1 MCIETF
7 PYAVLRAINGSNAPA
22 KPKAKV
28 RRACLQKL
36 GYDESKLRN
45 IDFVDAALCAV
56 AADRFFRNEFK
67 PFGDNADEGFIIV
80 PRSALWQ

>member
-1 MCIETF
+1 
-7 PYAVLRAINGSNAPA
+7 LRTIIGSNAPA
-22 KPKAKV
+22 KPKVKV

-56 AADRFFRNEFK
+56 AADRFFKNEFK
-67 PFGDNADEGFIIV
+67 GFGNNAEGFIIV
-80 PRSALWQ
+80 PQCAWLV